1 MMPAFCS
8 QIALKSSD
16 YGNIISV
23 LETSLWSFTFSGW
36 QYDPYDL
43 EFRLVSMHATQQ
55 TSYFTIIFLQMF
67 GPMMWYV
74 SKQRTYPHP
83 LWLRITLP
91 PLMKCWRTWRR
102 ISSWYCQLML
112 SLFMSRRTWKE
123 NLGLTRFVF
132 SFHMR
137 FKQLTSPQACLASPS
152 TLDLDGSRDSGHHW
166 CGCCKTGWKS
176 FEAAEYYLIL
186 GKRFFCHSI
195 ADTVLMSS
203 SVCNIMHLWC
213 LLVIPDFPAQNS
225 ISTMRL
231 SDW

>member
-83 LWLRITLP
+83 LWLRTTLP

-137 FKQLTSPQACLASPS
+137 FKQLTSRQACLASPS
-152 TLDLDGSRDSGHHW
+152 IVDLNGSCDSGHHL
-166 CGCCKTGWKS
+166 CGCCKTGWKP

-213 LLVIPDFPAQNS
+213 LLVIPVWTFQ
-225 ISTMRL
+225 L
-231 SDW
+231 